1 MPRMGRRDEALAVDA
16 KKEVEEVLVAQR
28 IELRAHVIEQE
39 ERRVPVRVDENL
51 HLRRLPRKDC
61 RPQLPLG
68 REYARVVSVEEKQE
82 IVGVRAGAGVA
93 ACEIPAARRAD
104 LVEERALPL
113 ARGVVG
119 AGGRHT
125 RLRDGV
131 ERRNQVRGDLV
142 EIAPPG
148 RHDPL
153 AVVSELLVVHVEELA
168 AGAAA
173 AEKGIALVEDARKT
187 LRV

>member
-1 MPRMGRRDEALAVDA
+1 
-16 KKEVEEVLVAQR
+16 
-28 IELRAHVIEQE
+28 
-39 ERRVPVRVDENL
+39 
-51 HLRRLPRKDC
+51 
-61 RPQLPLG
+61 
-68 REYARVVSVEEKQE
+68 
-82 IVGVRAGAGVA
+82 
-93 ACEIPAARRAD
+93 
-104 LVEERALPL
+104 RALPL
-113 ARGVVG
+113 APGVVCDRR
-119 AGGRHT
+119 RHT

-173 AEKGIALVEDARKT
+173 AEKGIALVEDTRKT
-187 LRV
+187 LRVLEKCRVTIENRTVEEAPPAPGAAAQRAQVLGREHDDVEVAEVFAQRPRRLAVQADVLATAADGDVVDALEA